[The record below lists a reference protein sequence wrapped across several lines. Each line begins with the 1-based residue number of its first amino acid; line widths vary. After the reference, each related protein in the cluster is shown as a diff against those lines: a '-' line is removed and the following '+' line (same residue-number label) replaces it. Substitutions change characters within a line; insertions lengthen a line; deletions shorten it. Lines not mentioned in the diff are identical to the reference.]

1 MNWAAIIWL
10 AVMLISVSIELGT
23 VSLTSLWFACGAL
36 VAMIASLL
44 HAPLALQVVLFL
56 SVSVALLFLLRP
68 VVKKYLNPRL
78 VRTNVDAVIGTE
90 GIVTAQVDNLKATGS
105 VKLGALEWSARS
117 TSGEVIEPG
126 TRVKVD
132 RIEGVKAY
140 VTPAEVNVTV

>member
-1 MNWAAIIWL
+1 MNWAAIGWL

-90 GIVTAQVDNLKATGS
+90 GIVTAQV
-105 VKLGALEWSARS
+105 GALEWTARS